1 MCSECVQSV
10 FRVCLE
16 CAQGAFRVCSEC
28 VQSAFSVC
36 SECVQSVFNIDVI
49 SSPSASSV
57 SIFGIFSYF
66 LWLNVLIRRGNF
78 WSPLNNSVY
87 SPAGELSSKSREISP
102 RAFLS
107 DLPFWVFL
115 NVVVGTFAF
124 SKLFNRAQNYF
135 CAQVSKEMSIRFQ
148 WLKFRDPSYCC
159 SAIVFSKHRHLQQW
173 TDQWLE
179 VVWIGKKSSFVSPS
193 WIWVGT

>member
-57 SIFGIFSYF
+57 SIFGIFLLETRHLSVYA
-66 LWLNVLIRRGNF
+66 LPLIVETPNF
-78 WSPLNNSVY
+78 WEWNLSARGGNHSLKCLMSFSARIKLKKLLN
-87 SPAGELSSKSREISP
+87 K
-102 RAFLS
+102 
-107 DLPFWVFL
+107 
-115 NVVVGTFAF
+115 
-124 SKLFNRAQNYF
+124 
-135 CAQVSKEMSIRFQ
+135 
-148 WLKFRDPSYCC
+148 
-159 SAIVFSKHRHLQQW
+159 
-173 TDQWLE
+173 
-179 VVWIGKKSSFVSPS
+179 
-193 WIWVGT
+193 

>member
-57 SIFGIFSYF
+57 SIFGIFSGSCPSDCSQIARWSC
-66 LWLNVLIRRGNF
+66 WLL
-78 WSPLNNSVY
+78 
-87 SPAGELSSKSREISP
+87 
-102 RAFLS
+102 
-107 DLPFWVFL
+107 
-115 NVVVGTFAF
+115 
-124 SKLFNRAQNYF
+124 RAQRRIPWNSEQQDI
-135 CAQVSKEMSIRFQ
+135 CRSRLRETTIVS
-148 WLKFRDPSYCC
+148 L
-159 SAIVFSKHRHLQQW
+159 
-173 TDQWLE
+173 
-179 VVWIGKKSSFVSPS
+179 SPGES
-193 WIWVGT
+193 

>member
-57 SIFGIFSYF
+57 SIFGIFQY
-66 LWLNVLIRRGNF
+66 
-78 WSPLNNSVY
+78 
-87 SPAGELSSKSREISP
+87 E
-102 RAFLS
+102 AF
-107 DLPFWVFL
+107 
-115 NVVVGTFAF
+115 G
-124 SKLFNRAQNYF
+124 
-135 CAQVSKEMSIRFQ
+135 
-148 WLKFRDPSYCC
+148 
-159 SAIVFSKHRHLQQW
+159 AI
-173 TDQWLE
+173 
-179 VVWIGKKSSFVSPS
+179 
-193 WIWVGT
+193 

>member
-57 SIFGIFSYF
+57 SIFGIF
-66 LWLNVLIRRGNF
+66 
-78 WSPLNNSVY
+78 
-87 SPAGELSSKSREISP
+87 
-102 RAFLS
+102 
-107 DLPFWVFL
+107 
-115 NVVVGTFAF
+115 
-124 SKLFNRAQNYF
+124 F
-135 CAQVSKEMSIRFQ
+135 CRNPDGLCLGFIIHS
-148 WLKFRDPSYCC
+148 L
-159 SAIVFSKHRHLQQW
+159 L
-173 TDQWLE
+173 
-179 VVWIGKKSSFVSPS
+179 
-193 WIWVGT
+193 

>member
-57 SIFGIFSYF
+57 SIFGIFF
-66 LWLNVLIRRGNF
+66 L
-78 WSPLNNSVY
+78 NSR
-87 SPAGELSSKSREISP
+87 SEFFLSIIYLSKSDKMDVDI
-102 RAFLS
+102 
-107 DLPFWVFL
+107 
-115 NVVVGTFAF
+115 NIT
-124 SKLFNRAQNYF
+124 Y
-135 CAQVSKEMSIRFQ
+135 I
-148 WLKFRDPSYCC
+148 
-159 SAIVFSKHRHLQQW
+159 
-173 TDQWLE
+173 
-179 VVWIGKKSSFVSPS
+179 
-193 WIWVGT
+193 

>member
-57 SIFGIFSYF
+57 SIFGIFYIPEMK
-66 LWLNVLIRRGNF
+66 LKNTANF
-78 WSPLNNSVY
+78 SEAEYCTALCPSVTDVT
-87 SPAGELSSKSREISP
+87 SQL
-102 RAFLS
+102 
-107 DLPFWVFL
+107 
-115 NVVVGTFAF
+115 F
-124 SKLFNRAQNYF
+124 S
-135 CAQVSKEMSIRFQ
+135 MI
-148 WLKFRDPSYCC
+148 
-159 SAIVFSKHRHLQQW
+159 
-173 TDQWLE
+173 
-179 VVWIGKKSSFVSPS
+179 
-193 WIWVGT
+193 

>member
-57 SIFGIFSYF
+57 SIFGI
-66 LWLNVLIRRGNF
+66 LI
-78 WSPLNNSVY
+78 
-87 SPAGELSSKSREISP
+87 
-102 RAFLS
+102 
-107 DLPFWVFL
+107 
-115 NVVVGTFAF
+115 
-124 SKLFNRAQNYF
+124 
-135 CAQVSKEMSIRFQ
+135 
-148 WLKFRDPSYCC
+148 
-159 SAIVFSKHRHLQQW
+159 
-173 TDQWLE
+173 
-179 VVWIGKKSSFVSPS
+179 KKSQPLK
-193 WIWVGT
+193 

>member
-57 SIFGIFSYF
+57 SIFGIFFEGFASCF
-66 LWLNVLIRRGNF
+66 CKVI
-78 WSPLNNSVY
+78 
-87 SPAGELSSKSREISP
+87 LS
-102 RAFLS
+102 
-107 DLPFWVFL
+107 
-115 NVVVGTFAF
+115 
-124 SKLFNRAQNYF
+124 
-135 CAQVSKEMSIRFQ
+135 
-148 WLKFRDPSYCC
+148 
-159 SAIVFSKHRHLQQW
+159 
-173 TDQWLE
+173 
-179 VVWIGKKSSFVSPS
+179 
-193 WIWVGT
+193 

>member
-57 SIFGIFSYF
+57 SIFGIFS
-66 LWLNVLIRRGNF
+66 
-78 WSPLNNSVY
+78 
-87 SPAGELSSKSREISP
+87 
-102 RAFLS
+102 
-107 DLPFWVFL
+107 
-115 NVVVGTFAF
+115 
-124 SKLFNRAQNYF
+124 
-135 CAQVSKEMSIRFQ
+135 
-148 WLKFRDPSYCC
+148 
-159 SAIVFSKHRHLQQW
+159 
-173 TDQWLE
+173 LE
-179 VVWIGKKSSFVSPS
+179 VLRLNIAC
-193 WIWVGT
+193 

>member
-57 SIFGIFSYF
+57 SIFGIFTF
-66 LWLNVLIRRGNF
+66 TTFKRLCMVGHHLILRD
-78 WSPLNNSVY
+78 NSVKLGNVKQETY
-87 SPAGELSSKSREISP
+87 QSWPSR
-102 RAFLS
+102 A
-107 DLPFWVFL
+107 
-115 NVVVGTFAF
+115 
-124 SKLFNRAQNYF
+124 KQN
-135 CAQVSKEMSIRFQ
+135 
-148 WLKFRDPSYCC
+148 PS
-159 SAIVFSKHRHLQQW
+159 A
-173 TDQWLE
+173 
-179 VVWIGKKSSFVSPS
+179 
-193 WIWVGT
+193 

>member
-57 SIFGIFSYF
+57 SIFGIFSSRYLCLDEADRMLDMGF
-66 LWLNVLIRRGNF
+66 EPQIRRIVEQDNM
-78 WSPLNNSVY
+78 
-87 SPAGELSSKSREISP
+87 P
-102 RAFLS
+102 R
-107 DLPFWVFL
+107 
-115 NVVVGTFAF
+115 
-124 SKLFNRAQNYF
+124 
-135 CAQVSKEMSIRFQ
+135 
-148 WLKFRDPSYCC
+148 
-159 SAIVFSKHRHLQQW
+159 
-173 TDQWLE
+173 
-179 VVWIGKKSSFVSPS
+179 
-193 WIWVGT
+193 

>member
-57 SIFGIFSYF
+57 SIFGIF
-66 LWLNVLIRRGNF
+66 V
-78 WSPLNNSVY
+78 
-87 SPAGELSSKSREISP
+87 K
-102 RAFLS
+102 
-107 DLPFWVFL
+107 
-115 NVVVGTFAF
+115 VVHCV
-124 SKLFNRAQNYF
+124 
-135 CAQVSKEMSIRFQ
+135 
-148 WLKFRDPSYCC
+148 
-159 SAIVFSKHRHLQQW
+159 
-173 TDQWLE
+173 
-179 VVWIGKKSSFVSPS
+179 
-193 WIWVGT
+193 

>member
-57 SIFGIFSYF
+57 SIFGIFMFQSR
-66 LWLNVLIRRGNF
+66 LRANARREA
-78 WSPLNNSVY
+78 LQ
-87 SPAGELSSKSREISP
+87 LSNKRRSEGLLRGLQSLYKR
-102 RAFLS
+102 
-107 DLPFWVFL
+107 
-115 NVVVGTFAF
+115 T
-124 SKLFNRAQNYF
+124 SKLPKYKN
-135 CAQVSKEMSIRFQ
+135 S
-148 WLKFRDPSYCC
+148 
-159 SAIVFSKHRHLQQW
+159 
-173 TDQWLE
+173 
-179 VVWIGKKSSFVSPS
+179 
-193 WIWVGT
+193 

>member
-57 SIFGIFSYF
+57 SIFGIFCVATGSMCLIF
-66 LWLNVLIRRGNF
+66 ANECSGILLSLNR
-78 WSPLNNSVY
+78 SP
-87 SPAGELSSKSREISP
+87 EIE
-102 RAFLS
+102 
-107 DLPFWVFL
+107 D
-115 NVVVGTFAF
+115 
-124 SKLFNRAQNYF
+124 
-135 CAQVSKEMSIRFQ
+135 
-148 WLKFRDPSYCC
+148 
-159 SAIVFSKHRHLQQW
+159 H
-173 TDQWLE
+173 
-179 VVWIGKKSSFVSPS
+179 
-193 WIWVGT
+193 